1 MPTVLGIDEAGRG
14 PVIGPMV
21 IAGVVI
27 EAGDE
32 KKLTDLQ
39 VKDSK
44 LLTPKQ
50 RTDLFK
56 KIIKIAKDYI
66 ILIIP
71 PSEIDFAV
79 RGEDGLNLNWL
90 EARKSAEIINKLAP
104 GKAIIDCPS
113 PNIPEYTG
121 YIKNLLNT
129 DTELV
134 LEHKADENY
143 VVVSAASILAKV
155 TRDEEIAKLKKAYGD
170 IGSGY
175 PADPKT
181 RQFLEE
187 NWDKT
192 PEIFRKSWA
201 CYANLAKGKGQKR
214 LKEF

>member
-1 MPTVLGIDEAGRG
+1 MPTILGIDEAGRG
-14 PVIGPMV
+14 PVIGPLV
-21 IAGVVI
+21 IAGVAI
-27 EAGDE
+27 EEGDE
-32 KKLTDLQ
+32 KKLTALH

-50 RTDLFK
+50 RKDLYS
-56 KIIKIAKDYI
+56 KILKIAKSHE
-66 ILIIP
+66 ILIVQP
-71 PSEIDFAV
+71 AEIDFAV
-79 RGEDGLNLNWL
+79 KGEDGLNLNWL

-113 PNIPEYTG
+113 PNIAEYTS

-134 LEHKADENY
+134 LEHKADEKY
-143 VVVSAASILAKV
+143 IVVSAASIIAKV

-181 RQFLEE
+181 KEFLEE

-192 PEIFRKSWA
+192 PEIFRKSWK
-201 CYANLAKGKGQKR
+201 CYADLAKGKGQKR
-214 LKEF
+214 LGEY